1 MIFCARSDV
10 MSEVGGHFKLKLIF
24 RACVIVIGLD
34 WIGLDWIGLDYNGCT
49 IQLQIEITK
58 QNKPM

>member
-34 WIGLDWIGLDYNGCT
+34 WIGLDWI
-49 IQLQIEITK
+49 ITDVLSNCK
-58 QNKPM
+58 